1 MVHTQ
6 EKSCF
11 YSTREKAEYFSLTGI
26 VYVYVYNYIIKYFN
40 LF

>member
-26 VYVYVYNYIIKYFN
+26 VYVYNYIIKYFN
-40 LF
+40 PF